1 MKKFLFAL
9 STLALMFAFTACD
22 DSASG
27 GDGAESQ
34 EWKGSFPPNGDAGF
48 YCEVTSGE
56 SWAQLKVN
64 IPGYMGHV
72 EKRSFDDATQT
83 ATQYYEEVQ
92 YNLNPFEKVEMCLE
106 YDRDIRDDAKRK
118 RYLTD
123 YYCKNSVF
131 YMVGTIPSAGYL
143 KEEYATAAYEFRQ
156 SCDDYEKKW
165 KEHGYD
171 EVINRRK

>member
-1 MKKFLFAL
+1 MGEYTATASFAL
-9 STLALMFAFTACD
+9 TDT
-22 DSASG
+22 
-27 GDGAESQ
+27 EH
-34 EWKGSFPPNGDAGF
+34 
-48 YCEVTSGE
+48 Y
-56 SWAQLKVN
+56 QL
-64 IPGYMGHV
+64 
-72 EKRSFDDATQT
+72 ATQT

-106 YDRDIRDDAKRK
+106 YDRDLRDEPKK
-118 RYLTD
+118 NKYLTD

-131 YMVGTIPSAGYL
+131 YMVGTIPNASYL
-143 KEEYATAAYEFRQ
+143 KAEYAAAEYEFSQ